1 MAVVVVLERELPVRK
16 CYQRW
21 WTVTRSGR
29 IMFLTTMS
37 RGPISFQR
45 PPHFGVARGHHMKA
59 QTLSG
64 AYSPVPRVLPDLP
77 STMTIISWNVNFMAP
92 VVERLRCALEHMRRI
107 VLQGPSLYPH
117 PCCILLQ
124 EVTGPGFQ
132 TLLSTDWIQTYF
144 SVIPQPEATDENCY
158 GCVTLISNNI
168 PLIGAWSLP
177 FPSEM
182 RRSAILTDLLFAS
195 GPDRPP
201 VNVRLANVHLESLSS
216 GARTRAVQLNLT
228 AERLRDVGVD
238 FGIVG
243 GDMNAISDS
252 DMALPE
258 ACGLVDSWKGAN
270 HDESGFT
277 WGYQPTSR
285 FLPGRYYLFFFP
297 MSRSFTELRRLEVGQ
312 NMSYSIIQLHP

>member
-1 MAVVVVLERELPVRK
+1 
-16 CYQRW
+16 
-21 WTVTRSGR
+21 
-29 IMFLTTMS
+29 
-37 RGPISFQR
+37 
-45 PPHFGVARGHHMKA
+45 MKA
-59 QTLSG
+59 QTLSD

-92 VVERLRCALEHMRRI
+92 VVERLRCALEHMRCI
-107 VLQGPSLYPH
+107 VLQSPSLYPH

-132 TLLSTDWIQTYF
+132 TVLSTDWIQTYF
-144 SVIPQPEATDENCY
+144 SVIPQSEATDENGY

-182 RRSAILTDLLFAS
+182 SRSAILTDLLFAS
-195 GPDRPP
+195 GPGRPP

-216 GARTRAVQLNLT
+216 GAGARAVQLNLT

-252 DMALPE
+252 DVALPE

-270 HDESGFT
+270 YDESGFT

-285 FLPGRYYLFFFP
+285 FLPGRLDKICHTPSFNFTLDVPHRIGVNLKTPTGRWVSDHYGLATDLRIYGLYDAASRLIPPFHYY
-297 MSRSFTELRRLEVGQ
+297 R
-312 NMSYSIIQLHP
+312 

>member
-1 MAVVVVLERELPVRK
+1 
-16 CYQRW
+16 
-21 WTVTRSGR
+21 
-29 IMFLTTMS
+29 
-37 RGPISFQR
+37 
-45 PPHFGVARGHHMKA
+45 MKA

-64 AYSPVPRVLPDLP
+64 TYSPVPRALPDLP

-92 VVERLRCALEHMRRI
+92 VVERLRCALEHMRCI
-107 VLQGPSLYPH
+107 VLQSPSLYPH

-144 SVIPQPEATDENCY
+144 SVIPQSEATDENGY

-195 GPDRPP
+195 GPGLPP

-216 GARTRAVQLNLT
+216 GARARAVQLNLT

-252 DMALPE
+252 DRALPE
-258 ACGLVDSWKGAN
+258 ACGLVDSWKGADS
-270 HDESGFT
+270 DESGFT

-285 FLPGRYYLFFFP
+285 FLPGRLDKICHTQSFNFTLDVPRRVGVNLKTPTGRWVSDHYGLATDFRINGLYDAASRPFP
-297 MSRSFTELRRLEVGQ
+297 PFHCYHR
-312 NMSYSIIQLHP
+312 